1 MNLSGRVPAPPP
13 HAPAHISETVQYQ
26 LGLFVA
32 PEPVAVK
39 PGAHKAVASAVLGCF
54 RNIYVPAQPLLIL
67 HVTPLDADTVP
78 HNALPGSGATCR
90 PFACYGRC

>member
-26 LGLFVA
+26 LGLFAA

-39 PGAHKAVASAVLGCF
+39 PGAHKAVASAVLLT
-54 RNIYVPAQPLLIL
+54 YLK
-67 HVTPLDADTVP
+67 H
-78 HNALPGSGATCR
+78 
-90 PFACYGRC
+90 FARKQVRL